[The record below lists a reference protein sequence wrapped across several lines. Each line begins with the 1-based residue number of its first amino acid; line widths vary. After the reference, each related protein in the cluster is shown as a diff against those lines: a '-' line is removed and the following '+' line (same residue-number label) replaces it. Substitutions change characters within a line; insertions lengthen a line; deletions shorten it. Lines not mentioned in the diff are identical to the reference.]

1 MAQLKSKNKDT
12 VNLLESLN
20 LNSQSEDKTTI
31 KSDNKKLTERV
42 NADIV
47 VGAGEVLLDVS
58 LQTLSRQSRYFEC
71 DS

>member
-31 KSDNKKLTERV
+31 KSDNKKLTE
-42 NADIV
+42 
-47 VGAGEVLLDVS
+47 
-58 LQTLSRQSRYFEC
+58 
-71 DS
+71 